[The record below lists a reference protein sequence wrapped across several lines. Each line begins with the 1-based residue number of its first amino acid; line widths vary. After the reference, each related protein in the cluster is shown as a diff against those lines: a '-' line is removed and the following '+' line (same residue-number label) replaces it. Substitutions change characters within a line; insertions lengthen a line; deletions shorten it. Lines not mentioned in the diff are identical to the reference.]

1 MAKDPIVDE
10 VRAVR
15 DEFAKRHNYDL
26 EAIIRALQEASER
39 AGRELVTLPPRKVD
53 EDSQRKAS

>member
-15 DEFAKRHNYDL
+15 DEFAKRHNYDVD
-26 EAIIRALQEASER
+26 AIVRGLQEASER
-39 AGRELVTLPPRKVD
+39 AGREMVTLPPRKVG
-53 EDSQRKAS
+53 EDSRGKAS